1 MHVGMMFV
9 ALTSQIIEIVALCSL
24 LEQWP
29 PQPLIGSQG
38 NVKAKDSK

>member
-9 ALTSQIIEIVALCSL
+9 ALTPQIIEIVALCSL

-29 PQPLIGSQG
+29 PTTIGSQG